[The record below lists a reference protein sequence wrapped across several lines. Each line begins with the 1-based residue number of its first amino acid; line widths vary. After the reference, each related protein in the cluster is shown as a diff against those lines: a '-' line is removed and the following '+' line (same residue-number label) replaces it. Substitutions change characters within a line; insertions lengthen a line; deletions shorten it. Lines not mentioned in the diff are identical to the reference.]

1 MSRIDVPPFSRRSF
15 LGVGLGALAAP
26 LVAAPR
32 KPRNVL
38 FIASDDL
45 NTSLGC
51 YGHPLVRTPNIDRI
65 ARQGVRFDRAYCQY
79 SLCSPSR
86 SSLMTGMAPDTTAVY
101 DLQKHFRET
110 LPDVVTLPQLFQ
122 KNGYFTARSG
132 KIYHYGVPGQI
143 GTSGLDDAP
152 SWNQVVNPNGVDH
165 TKEEALLTHLT
176 PQRKGLGSTVAYY
189 ASPEPDEK
197 HTDGITADAIVQM
210 MEEHRKEPF
219 FLGAGFYR
227 PHCPYIAPA
236 KYFDRIPLDRIEL
249 VPFDESEMTMAPPW
263 AYFNRD
269 AMMGM
274 TPAQRREGMRAYF
287 ATIAFMDAQV
297 GKLLGALDRL
307 KLADDT
313 VIVFWGD
320 NGYQLGEHGQW
331 MKQTNFEAAARIP
344 LVMSAPGIRG
354 RGRGCGRTVELLD
367 IYPTLAEV
375 CGMEHTPPNL
385 QGRSLAPLLE
395 NPNAPWDRP
404 ALSQMQR
411 RPQGRSVMGYSM
423 RTERYRYTEWEF
435 GAEGAELYDYEKDP
449 REVHNLAA
457 DPASESL
464 RTQLRTQLR
473 AAIAARGAK
482 APA

>member
-1 MSRIDVPPFSRRSF
+1 
-15 LGVGLGALAAP
+15 
-26 LVAAPR
+26 
-32 KPRNVL
+32 
-38 FIASDDL
+38 
-45 NTSLGC
+45 
-51 YGHPLVRTPNIDRI
+51 
-65 ARQGVRFDRAYCQY
+65 
-79 SLCSPSR
+79 
-86 SSLMTGMAPDTTAVY
+86 
-101 DLQKHFRET
+101 
-110 LPDVVTLPQLFQ
+110 
-122 KNGYFTARSG
+122 
-132 KIYHYGVPGQI
+132 
-143 GTSGLDDAP
+143 
-152 SWNQVVNPNGVDH
+152 
-165 TKEEALLTHLT
+165 
-176 PQRKGLGSTVAYY
+176 
-189 ASPEPDEK
+189 
-197 HTDGITADAIVQM
+197 
-210 MEEHRKEPF
+210 
-219 FLGAGFYR
+219 
-227 PHCPYIAPA
+227 
-236 KYFDRIPLDRIEL
+236 
-249 VPFDESEMTMAPPW
+249 
-263 AYFNRD
+263 
-269 AMMGM
+269 
-274 TPAQRREGMRAYF
+274 
-287 ATIAFMDAQV
+287 
-297 GKLLGALDRL
+297 
-307 KLADDT
+307 
-313 VIVFWGD
+313 
-320 NGYQLGEHGQW
+320 

>member
-1 MSRIDVPPFSRRSF
+1 MLTTRRSF
-15 LGVGLGALAAP
+15 LFGAATAP
-26 LVAAPR
+26 LIAAPR
-32 KPRNVL
+32 KRRNVL

-45 NTSLGC
+45 NTCLSC
-51 YGHPLVRTPNIDRI
+51 YGHPVVRTPNIDRI

-86 SSLMTGMAPDTTAVY
+86 SSLMTGMAPDTTGVY

-122 KNGYFTARSG
+122 KNEYFTGRAG

-143 GTSGLDDAP
+143 GTNGLDDPP

-165 TKEEALLTHLT
+165 TKEEPLLTHLT
-176 PQRKGLGSTVAYY
+176 PKRTGLGSTVAFH
-189 ASPEPDEK
+189 ASAEPDEK
-197 HTDGITADAIVQM
+197 HTDGILADSVLQM
-210 MEEHRKEPF
+210 MSEHRNEPF
-219 FLGAGFYR
+219 FIGAGFYR

-236 KYFDRIPLDRIEL
+236 KYFDRIPLDRINL
-249 VPFDESEMTMAPPW
+249 APFDESEMTMAPQW

-269 AMMGM
+269 PNMGM
-274 TPAQRREGMRAYF
+274 TPDQRRQGMRAYF
-287 ATIAFMDAQV
+287 AAIEFMDAQV
-297 GKLLGALDRL
+297 GKLLNGLDRL
-307 KLADDT
+307 KLAADT

-344 LVMSAPGIRG
+344 LLFCGPGIRSH
-354 RGRGCGRTVELLD
+354 GRGCGRTVELLD

-375 CGMEHTPPNL
+375 CGLENVPLNL
-385 QGRSLAPLLE
+385 QGRSLASLLG
-395 NPNAPWDRP
+395 NPNTPWDLP
-404 ALSQMQR
+404 AVSQMQR
-411 RPQGRSVMGYSM
+411 RPQGRQVMGYSL

-449 REVHNLAA
+449 REVHNII
-457 DPASESL
+457 DDSSTSSL
-464 RTQLRTQLR
+464 RSLLQQKLR
-473 AAIAARGAK
+473 ATIRKRGGRS
-482 APA
+482 PA